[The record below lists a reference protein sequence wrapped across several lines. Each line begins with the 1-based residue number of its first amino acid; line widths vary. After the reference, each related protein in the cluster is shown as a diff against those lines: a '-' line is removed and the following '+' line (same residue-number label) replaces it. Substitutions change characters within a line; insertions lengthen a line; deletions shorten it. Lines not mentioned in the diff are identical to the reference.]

1 MSSYHSKDPAI
12 PQSPPDDL
20 DYKIIYSISKK
31 YPTHTKYVVY
41 NQPYSIPIIKTGE
54 TEKLPLSIR
63 KLWSDKPKTSEY
75 QLLDRSMRRAKTE
88 IKDIILCNKFDMFAT
103 FTFNGDEKNVEKFGY
118 TVHNRQ
124 DPNELKAVMSKWLK
138 AQRRKYGKFEYII
151 VPEFHKD
158 GRSLHFHALFNG
170 YKGNLA
176 DSGQYKNGRKIW
188 HISGYSHGHS
198 SIVKIKQTTQDV
210 GRVGSYLTKYVTK
223 DMPTFG
229 NKKRYWC
236 STRFE
241 RPVKSLN
248 HTLPSVD
255 LFTKIYRAQEY
266 TIYEFPYI
274 K

>member
-1 MSSYHSKDPAI
+1 MSSFHSKDPAI

-41 NQPYSIPIIKTGE
+41 NQPYSIPIIRAGDP
-54 TEKLPLSIR
+54 EKLPLSIR
-63 KLWSDKPKTSEY
+63 KLLSDRPKTSEY
-75 QLLDRSMRRAKTE
+75 QLADRSMRRAKTE

-103 FTFNGDEKNVEKFGY
+103 FTFNGDEKNIEKFGY

-124 DPNELKAVMSKWLK
+124 DPNELKVVMAKWLK
-138 AQRRKYGKFEYII
+138 AQRRKYGRFEYII

-170 YKGNLA
+170 YKGNLT
-176 DSGQYKNGRKIW
+176 DTGHLNNSRVVWNIDNFN
-188 HISGYSHGHS
+188 HGHS
-198 SIVKIKQTTQDV
+198 SIVKIRQTAKDI
-210 GRVGSYLTKYVTK
+210 GRVSSYLTKYVTK

-229 NKKRYWC
+229 SKKRYWC

-241 RPVKSLN
+241 RPEKSLN
-248 HTLPSVD
+248 APLPSID
-255 LFTKIYRAQEY
+255 LFTKLYETQEY
-266 TIYEFPYI
+266 TIYEFPHI
-274 K
+274 

>member
-1 MSSYHSKDPAI
+1 MSSYHSKDTAI
-12 PQSPPDDL
+12 PQPPPDDL

-41 NQPYSIPIIKTGE
+41 NQPYAIPIIKTGE

-75 QLLDRSMRRAKTE
+75 QLVDRSMRRAKTE

-118 TVHNRQ
+118 TVHDRQ
-124 DPNELKAVMSKWLK
+124 DPNELKSVMAKWLK
-138 AQRRKYGKFEYII
+138 AQKRKYGKFEYII

-158 GRSLHFHALFNG
+158 GKSLHFHALFNG
-170 YKGNLA
+170 YRGELA
-176 DSGQYKNGRKIW
+176 DSGQYNNGRKIW
-188 HISGYSHGHS
+188 LIDSYNHGHS
-198 SIVKIKQTTQDV
+198 TIVKIKQTTQDI
-210 GRVGSYLTKYVTK
+210 GRVSSYLTKYITK

-236 STRFE
+236 STCFR
-241 RPVKSLN
+241 RPEKQLN
-248 HTLPSVD
+248 PRIPEID
-255 LFTKIYRAQEY
+255 LFTACYVAKEY
-266 TIYEFPYI
+266 TIYEFPRMS
-274 K
+274 